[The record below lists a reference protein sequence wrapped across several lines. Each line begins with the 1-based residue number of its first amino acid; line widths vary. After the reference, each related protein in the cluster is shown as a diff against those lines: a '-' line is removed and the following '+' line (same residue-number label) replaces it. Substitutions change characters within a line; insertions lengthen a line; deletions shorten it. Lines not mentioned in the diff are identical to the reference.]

1 MSIRRQG
8 QITAALGA
16 RNLITYRIPF
26 ATEIARMV
34 EMKAAGKSR
43 VEIAQRYDIDPKSV
57 NRLLRGSVRS
67 LDAALMQAA
76 EIESTEEVLE
86 TSVHGDPDLAWL
98 AGIIEG
104 EGGISP
110 RSVIRVRMTDED
122 VMQRVAA
129 MLGGRAKECPPGK
142 PHWSPL
148 WDVAVSGGRARGVA
162 DRIYETLGDRR
173 RRQVDV
179 MRAARKG
186 TVPASRLARNL
197 EIARRLEAGEKASD
211 LAREYGMTH
220 QNVYYLRKHYKAMA
234 VCPSGEGTARKAGH
248 AGSNPTSAS
257 D

>member
-1 MSIRRQG
+1 MSPWRSRKARLFPEQQVARSSRAGDTVAHSSPVREAVRKMSYVVHRIPNVSDTFKDCRRRTTLSYLAGLLEGEGSFMKPSPSGPNQSAIVLSMTDEDVVRRAALLLEASCRAVSRQRTPRYKTAYVVRVRGRRAVEIMQAIYPLMSIRRQG

-104 EGGISP
+104 EGGSAP
-110 RSVIRVRMTDED
+110 
-122 VMQRVAA
+122 VA
-129 MLGGRAKECPPGK
+129 
-142 PHWSPL
+142 
-148 WDVAVSGGRARGVA
+148 
-162 DRIYETLGDRR
+162 
-173 RRQVDV
+173 
-179 MRAARKG
+179 
-186 TVPASRLARNL
+186 
-197 EIARRLEAGEKASD
+197 
-211 LAREYGMTH
+211 
-220 QNVYYLRKHYKAMA
+220 
-234 VCPSGEGTARKAGH
+234 
-248 AGSNPTSAS
+248 
-257 D
+257 